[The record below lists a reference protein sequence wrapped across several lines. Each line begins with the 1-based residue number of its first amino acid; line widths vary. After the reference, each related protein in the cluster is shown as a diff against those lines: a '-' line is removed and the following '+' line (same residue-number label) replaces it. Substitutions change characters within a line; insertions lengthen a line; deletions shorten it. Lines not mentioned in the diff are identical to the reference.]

1 MEPSSWG
8 PWLLGG
14 RSVAVFVDEAVPLRW
29 RGILGYIRGSR
40 YREDMADWCHCVRL
54 AESRDAMDCG
64 TGSGEVGI

>member
-1 MEPSSWG
+1 M
-8 PWLLGG
+8 
-14 RSVAVFVDEAVPLRW
+14 FVDEAVPLRW